1 MGLLV
6 GAVFL
11 DVRGNGPGQTQYQ
24 LSFVFMVIIVASLN
38 ANNAV
43 PVYVSDQAVF
53 LREREE
59 GMYGTLPYVL
69 CKSAAWM
76 VVNGGANVLFVAL
89 TFFMAGSKHA
99 RT

>member
-1 MGLLV
+1 MV
-6 GAVFL
+6 G
-11 DVRGNGPGQTQYQ
+11 PT
-24 LSFVFMVIIVASLN
+24 
-38 ANNAV
+38 
-43 PVYVSDQAVF
+43 
-53 LREREE
+53 